1 MFPIIWMFSSALQ
14 HCSSILEEQRGLK
27 LVEFVTL
34 QKVLYVSFYQVFEH
48 LHDEQK
54 MSFLM
59 NVYLISVFILVEIL
73 LGRNIYYMVEQ
84 LNIFFILQNLSSF

>member
-14 HCSSILEEQRGLK
+14 HCSRILEVQGGLK

-73 LGRNIYYMVEQ
+73 LGRNIYYMVKQ

>member
-14 HCSSILEEQRGLK
+14 HCSRILEVQRGLK

-34 QKVLYVSFYQVFEH
+34 QKVLYVSFYQVLEH

-73 LGRNIYYMVEQ
+73 LGRNIYYMIEQ
-84 LNIFFILQNLSSF
+84 LNIFFILQNLGSF